1 VSENF
6 GQIDHVTG
14 SITTDGTIGVL
25 QPQSIL
31 SWLLTETVFN
41 EASPDNPF
49 FVINFGS
56 DSGGTLTW
64 TPSALS
70 ATATDIFFSFQRMGS
85 FFTASLDFQGPAV
98 PPPSVR
104 GFLSFHPNNI
114 CTIQVGQAC
123 GEITPGVAGF
133 AHKRAPRFT

>member
-41 EASPDNPF
+41 EVSPDNPF
-49 FVINFGS
+49 FVIS
-56 DSGGTLTW
+56 GTLTW
-64 TPSALS
+64 MPSALS

-85 FFTASLDFQGPAV
+85 FFTASLDFHLPFRRPQYAASYRSIRTTSARSKSVKHAVRLQGPV
-98 PPPSVR
+98 WRV
-104 GFLSFHPNNI
+104 LH
-114 CTIQVGQAC
+114 TQ
-123 GEITPGVAGF
+123 
-133 AHKRAPRFT
+133 RAPRFT

>member
-1 VSENF
+1 MRHFLKLVAAGLFASILFGTATAAPIAYTVDRRVSGNF

-14 SITTDGTIGVL
+14 SITTDGTTGVL

-41 EASPDNPF
+41 EVSPDNPF

-64 TPSALS
+64 TPSPLS
-70 ATATDIFFSFQRMGS
+70 A
-85 FFTASLDFQGPAV
+85 
-98 PPPSVR
+98 
-104 GFLSFHPNNI
+104 
-114 CTIQVGQAC
+114 
-123 GEITPGVAGF
+123 
-133 AHKRAPRFT
+133 PRR